1 MIEFEPI
8 ILEPDQEQERKFHQL
23 YNPAYQTRGY
33 FKYFTDHPFAEKG
46 ELFQANG
53 TQFSQFDNP
62 ELVSLVNGL
71 ISTRGSVRL
80 AYSLLAQTSPLLQKK
95 IPRLLYESAQRS
107 TIKHDPSDIVEMDR
121 LDNPYAITCLT
132 SRKDF
137 EFLDSPDSYGYFYP
151 IKKFSVNGNEF
162 DVNFVAFWRRED
174 YLGQTQTRRHEI
186 THSWMAE
193 IKKSFKSTGM
203 INFWGEGTTKD
214 VGIRLNKLV
223 EELNMIENMNFK
235 GSEVLGRA
243 EMLGNEIIRGLLSL
257 SKDELLTRMITGE
270 TIDLELLKD
279 RESQYNKAD
288 GLNLSFDL
296 GDKIWDRYRSIIS
309 REIDS
314 MLRVYH
320 TYNMFGLEERRDLLP
335 WMLTRVPL
343 GKWTETLNEVGLT
356 NEAIVLEQVDS
367 KLKNMYFEGCDVS
380 DDRREEIWKKEVS
393 LKEMLD
399 PQVKFCKS
407 HNNRLLL
414 PFFDRMLKELKN

>member
-1 MIEFEPI
+1 
-8 ILEPDQEQERKFHQL
+8 
-23 YNPAYQTRGY
+23 
-33 FKYFTDHPFAEKG
+33 
-46 ELFQANG
+46 
-53 TQFSQFDNP
+53 
-62 ELVSLVNGL
+62 
-71 ISTRGSVRL
+71 
-80 AYSLLAQTSPLLQKK
+80 
-95 IPRLLYESAQRS
+95 
-107 TIKHDPSDIVEMDR
+107 
-121 LDNPYAITCLT
+121 
-132 SRKDF
+132 
-137 EFLDSPDSYGYFYP
+137 
-151 IKKFSVNGNEF
+151 
-162 DVNFVAFWRRED
+162 
-174 YLGQTQTRRHEI
+174 
-186 THSWMAE
+186 
-193 IKKSFKSTGM
+193 
-203 INFWGEGTTKD
+203 
-214 VGIRLNKLV
+214 
-223 EELNMIENMNFK
+223 MNFK

-270 TIDLELLKD
+270 PIDLELLKD

-309 REIDS
+309 REINS